1 MGQIGNTDFINAT
14 TGGTALISDT
24 FVQLDDGA
32 TNNSTDTTAPL
43 NAYTEADETG
53 AIFNVKVPERNEV
66 LDTNGNAIPAD
77 AVFSSLQFQ
86 IYRTAAPSGGAFV
99 YGYLLKDELNLEVV
113 THNTTDGS
121 TAWEPLF
128 ATTTGGRAI
137 YQSLIIPNI
146 VVSDA
151 TGAFAFTVLNLI
163 ENDITWGSKFQFIMY
178 SGTDMTIGMM
188 NHGTAAYKPDIK
200 IFFDKPVPPAP
211 LIQVVPDDGGINGI
225 IKITPSSDDAVVQNS
240 VAWTSEVTTV
250 TQTLNT
256 TDFTDKNREAILTSE
271 LTKDAACT
279 VYAVAGGSGLS
290 YNIYP
295 LAFDSGKSIDTTGN
309 STGDIPFATRFKL
322 FAEDNYNTNANGS
335 PSAQVD
341 IARPSVTLTDDA
353 GTIAIGDTV
362 TYTLSTSKNATTG
375 AGLGNYDGAFQEY
388 AFVPDIHDIV
398 SDSGTTVT
406 SGLSSGTTQTYFV
419 VSNRHAFDN
428 GSLIKIED
436 EYLRVV
442 GQYDSGASQ
451 LLSVTRGELGSTA
464 ATHANSTAISGVDD
478 SQFIFH
484 KLDRPVSHHTFTYK
498 YPHAKDTHKA
508 VAYVKDQ
515 DGWRSD
521 PKHVNVQVS
530 EADPIAKLSA
540 SRTKVPYALYGDNA
554 AGLTLSL
561 SNSKA
566 IGSDRELT
574 QYLFTYNVGKRAA
587 SATEPQPVATCNA
600 LTNDNSCFDTG
611 SKRVALVNCG
621 SNENYADTTFKIF
634 GLASFQSDGTTAI
647 LDTTTASFSHYKYVT
662 ETLTVNASRLVETVS
677 VNYYKSIDC
686 VVGQEIDEHD
696 RENARFVIKVANSDV
711 ETNVVNE
718 LDGAVGSA
726 TSTTIT
732 VDAGSAYNV
741 GDFVLCESEIM
752 LVTAISTDDL
762 TVIRGMF
769 FSTAATHDD
778 EDAVKV
784 INHNMW
790 INRDLHVLG
799 EENNTFT
806 SNTGLQ
812 WKWGGFA
819 MVRGDSTGD
828 GIDFETDEEI
838 ELQTVNKSYST
849 YGSGGSPTSNYEE
862 DWYALGFLEGDVIKV
877 GNTTD
882 NGTYVVPKYFKIIKI
897 FHDDHGTA
905 GVYDKIKVAAD
916 TDLLTDD
923 EALYVSIALAAET
936 DTNAD
941 IVRFDNALDPTRTV
955 ALTSYNATTATYT
968 GEADDF
974 IFHGAVV
981 DNDDGSGWLHRD
993 TKTQIRVRGVGVRTL
1008 DLDSLVSSGDIAV
1021 LGANISRSGGV
1032 SAKMPLGDRRYP
1044 IGGLNTKLGNVE
1056 MSINLRILSQAGL
1069 RQVWSLIEG
1078 DRYDYFFL
1086 DSKQVDAPATAYK
1099 SYRMKLMNGTVDKAP
1114 EHAAQYLASI
1124 KAVVV
1129 GEEIS

>member
-1 MGQIGNTDFINAT
+1 M
-14 TGGTALISDT
+14 
-24 FVQLDDGA
+24 
-32 TNNSTDTTAPL
+32 
-43 NAYTEADETG
+43 
-53 AIFNVKVPERNEV
+53 
-66 LDTNGNAIPAD
+66 
-77 AVFSSLQFQ
+77 
-86 IYRTAAPSGGAFV
+86 
-99 YGYLLKDELNLEVV
+99 
-113 THNTTDGS
+113 
-121 TAWEPLF
+121 
-128 ATTTGGRAI
+128 
-137 YQSLIIPNI
+137 
-146 VVSDA
+146 
-151 TGAFAFTVLNLI
+151 
-163 ENDITWGSKFQFIMY
+163 
-178 SGTDMTIGMM
+178 
-188 NHGTAAYKPDIK
+188 
-200 IFFDKPVPPAP
+200 
-211 LIQVVPDDGGINGI
+211 
-225 IKITPSSDDAVVQNS
+225 
-240 VAWTSEVTTV
+240 
-250 TQTLNT
+250 
-256 TDFTDKNREAILTSE
+256 
-271 LTKDAACT
+271 
-279 VYAVAGGSGLS
+279 
-290 YNIYP
+290 
-295 LAFDSGKSIDTTGN
+295 
-309 STGDIPFATRFKL
+309 
-322 FAEDNYNTNANGS
+322 
-335 PSAQVD
+335 
-341 IARPSVTLTDDA
+341 
-353 GTIAIGDTV
+353 
-362 TYTLSTSKNATTG
+362 
-375 AGLGNYDGAFQEY
+375 
-388 AFVPDIHDIV
+388 
-398 SDSGTTVT
+398 
-406 SGLSSGTTQTYFV
+406 
-419 VSNRHAFDN
+419 
-428 GSLIKIED
+428 
-436 EYLRVV
+436 
-442 GQYDSGASQ
+442 
-451 LLSVTRGELGSTA
+451 
-464 ATHANSTAISGVDD
+464 
-478 SQFIFH
+478 
-484 KLDRPVSHHTFTYK
+484 
-498 YPHAKDTHKA
+498 
-508 VAYVKDQ
+508 
-515 DGWRSD
+515 
-521 PKHVNVQVS
+521 
-530 EADPIAKLSA
+530 
-540 SRTKVPYALYGDNA
+540 
-554 AGLTLSL
+554 
-561 SNSKA
+561 
-566 IGSDRELT
+566 
-574 QYLFTYNVGKRAA
+574 
-587 SATEPQPVATCNA
+587 
-600 LTNDNSCFDTG
+600 
-611 SKRVALVNCG
+611 
-621 SNENYADTTFKIF
+621 
-634 GLASFQSDGTTAI
+634 
-647 LDTTTASFSHYKYVT
+647 
-662 ETLTVNASRLVETVS
+662 VETVS
-677 VNYYKSIDC
+677 ANYYKSIDC

-696 RENARFVIKVANSDV
+696 RENARFVIKVANTDV